1 MALPT
6 NMNNKN
12 STDQDPIYVGI
23 DISKRELEIH
33 SYEVALK
40 LSSAT
45 PNTKSGIAK
54 FIKKLA
60 RNEHIHCVFE
70 ATGGYEKLLL
80 SMLQSEGISA
90 SRITPSLA
98 RNFAKA
104 QGILSKTD
112 AIDAKVLT
120 DFGFKFTP
128 RETAPVDPVIEEI
141 HALVKYRRH
150 LNDELLRERQ
160 QLEHIPPKGIEIM
173 VKSRI
178 KMLKKQVEKVTTM
191 MIDLKTKSPVI
202 DDAVNLLTSTKGVGD
217 NSALSLLAAM
227 PEIGTLT
234 NNQASSLAGLAPFNR
249 DSGKYRG
256 KRMIYGG
263 RKDIRHA
270 LYMASLSA
278 SRYNPILKEFYQR
291 LVANG
296 KPKKL
301 ALTAV
306 MRKLLSHL
314 NLLMKRHLQELEAKN

>member
-1 MALPT
+1 
-6 NMNNKN
+6 MNNQN
-12 STDQDPIYVGI
+12 SQNQNTIYIGI

-40 LSSAT
+40 LPSAT
-45 PNTKSGIAK
+45 PNTKYSIAK
-54 FIKKLA
+54 IIKKLA
-60 RNEHIHCVFE
+60 KNEHIHCVFE

-80 SMLQSEGISA
+80 SMLQTEGIKA

-120 DFGFKFTP
+120 DFGFKFNP

-160 QLEHIPPKGIEIM
+160 QLEHTPPKSVETM

-178 KMLKKQVEKVTTM
+178 KTLTNQVEKVTKM
-191 MIDLKTKSPVI
+191 MIALKTKSPEI
-202 DDAVNLLTSTKGVGD
+202 DEAVNILTSTKGVGD

-227 PEIGTLT
+227 PELGKLT

-256 KRMIYGG
+256 RRMIYGG
-263 RKDIRHA
+263 RKDIRQA
-270 LYMASLSA
+270 LYMAALVA
-278 SRYNPILKEFYQR
+278 SRFNPILKEFYQR
-291 LVANG
+291 LLANG

-301 ALTAV
+301 ALIAV
-306 MRKLLSHL
+306 MRKLLSYL
-314 NLLMKRHLQELEAKN
+314 NLLMKRHLQNIEAK

>member
-1 MALPT
+1 MATHT
-6 NMNNKN
+6 NMKTQNNQNLKN
-12 STDQDPIYVGI
+12 IFIGI
-23 DISKRELEIH
+23 DISKKELEIH
-33 SYEVALK
+33 SYEDALK
-40 LSSAT
+40 LPSAT
-45 PNTKSGIAK
+45 PNTKTGINK
-54 FIKKLA
+54 IIKKLA
-60 RNEHIHCVFE
+60 KNEHIHCIFE

-80 SMLQSEGISA
+80 SMLQSKGIKA

-112 AIDAKVLT
+112 SIDAKVLT
-120 DFGFKFTP
+120 DYGYKLNP

-141 HALVKYRRH
+141 NALVKYRRH

-160 QLEHIPPKGIEIM
+160 QLEHTPPKSIETM

-178 KMLKKQVEKVTTM
+178 KTLTQQIEKITKM
-191 MIDLKTKSPVI
+191 MIELKAKSPELN
-202 DDAVNLLTSTKGVGD
+202 DAVELLTTTKGVGD

-227 PEIGTLT
+227 PELGKLS

-256 KRMIYGG
+256 RRMIYGG

-270 LYMASLSA
+270 LYMAALVA

-291 LVANG
+291 LLAKG

-306 MRKLLSHL
+306 MRKLLSYL
-314 NLLMKRHLQELEAKN
+314 NLLMKRHLQEIEAK

>member
-1 MALPT
+1 
-6 NMNNKN
+6 MNNQN
-12 STDQDPIYVGI
+12 SAKDNSIYIGI
-23 DISKRELEIH
+23 DISKPELEIH
-33 SYEVALK
+33 TYEASLK
-40 LSSAT
+40 LPSAT
-45 PNTKSGIAK
+45 PNTKSSILK
-54 FIKKLA
+54 LIKKFA
-60 RNEHIHCVFE
+60 KNERIHCVFE

-80 SMLQSEGISA
+80 SLLQSEGVKA

-120 DFGFKFTP
+120 DYGFKFSP
-128 RETAPVDPVIEEI
+128 RETAPLDPVIEEI

-160 QLEHIPPKGIEIM
+160 QLEHTPPKSIETMI
-173 VKSRI
+173 KSRI
-178 KMLKKQVEKVTTM
+178 KTLTKQVEKITKL
-191 MIDLKTKSPVI
+191 MINLKSKSPEI
-202 DDAVNLLTSTKGVGD
+202 NAAVEILTSTKGVGD

-227 PEIGTLT
+227 PELGTLT

-256 KRMIYGG
+256 RRMIYGG
-263 RKDIRHA
+263 RKDIRQA
-270 LYMASLSA
+270 LYMAALVA

-291 LVANG
+291 LLANG

-301 ALTAV
+301 ALIAV
-306 MRKLLSHL
+306 MRKLLSYL
-314 NLLMKRHLQELEAKN
+314 NLLMKKHLQEIEAK

>member
-1 MALPT
+1 
-6 NMNNKN
+6 
-12 STDQDPIYVGI
+12 
-23 DISKRELEIH
+23 
-33 SYEVALK
+33 
-40 LSSAT
+40 
-45 PNTKSGIAK
+45 
-54 FIKKLA
+54 
-60 RNEHIHCVFE
+60 
-70 ATGGYEKLLL
+70 
-80 SMLQSEGISA
+80 MLQTEGIKA

-120 DFGFKFTP
+120 DFGFKFNP

-160 QLEHIPPKGIEIM
+160 QLEHTPPKSVETM

-178 KMLKKQVEKVTTM
+178 KTLTNQVEKVTKM
-191 MIDLKTKSPVI
+191 MIALKTKSPEI
-202 DDAVNLLTSTKGVGD
+202 DEAVNILTSTKGVGD

-227 PEIGTLT
+227 PELGKLT

-256 KRMIYGG
+256 RRMIYGG
-263 RKDIRHA
+263 RKDIRQA
-270 LYMASLSA
+270 LYMAALVA
-278 SRYNPILKEFYQR
+278 SRFNPILKEFYQR
-291 LVANG
+291 LLANG

-301 ALTAV
+301 ALIAV
-306 MRKLLSHL
+306 MRKLLSYL
-314 NLLMKRHLQELEAKN
+314 NLLMKRHLQDIEAK

>member
-1 MALPT
+1 
-6 NMNNKN
+6 MNNQNSKN
-12 STDQDPIYVGI
+12 QNAVYIGI

-33 SYEVALK
+33 TYEASLK
-40 LSSAT
+40 LPSAI
-45 PNTKSGIAK
+45 PNTKSGITK
-54 FIKKLA
+54 IINKLSK
-60 RNEHIHCVFE
+60 NEHIHCVFE
-70 ATGGYEKLLL
+70 ATGGYEKPLLA
-80 SMLQSEGISA
+80 MLQAEGIKA

-112 AIDAKVLT
+112 SIDAKVLT
-120 DFGFKFTP
+120 DYGFKFTP
-128 RETAPVDPVIEEI
+128 RKTAPVDPIIEEI

-160 QLEHIPPKGIEIM
+160 QLEHTPPKSIETM

-178 KMLKKQVEKVTTM
+178 KTLTNQIEKVTKTM
-191 MIDLKTKSPVI
+191 ITLKTKSPEI
-202 DDAVNLLTSTKGVGD
+202 DEAVKILTSTKGVGD

-227 PEIGTLT
+227 PELGKLT

-256 KRMIYGG
+256 RRMIYGG
-263 RKDIRHA
+263 RKDIRQA
-270 LYMASLSA
+270 LYMAALVA

-301 ALTAV
+301 ALIAV
-306 MRKLLSHL
+306 MRKLLSYL
-314 NLLMKRHLQELEAKN
+314 NLLMKRHLQKIEAK